1 MAIGVAFGL
10 MGAFFLAGMY
20 VAAALGALSL
30 IIMFFFSD
38 APLWNIM
45 ANKSWEG
52 NTSFILVA
60 VPLFILMGELMNR
73 SGMGERMY
81 AGITR
86 WIWWLPG
93 GLIHTN
99 IVSCAI
105 FAACSGS
112 SVATSATI
120 SRVSLPSFRAR
131 GYSERMVIGSL
142 AAGGTLGILIPPSI
156 SLIIYGVLVEES
168 IGRLYM
174 AGFVPGMVLTLSFI
188 VMILTLA
195 LVWRGLAPRES
206 GDSFITIEGWVN
218 RLVGSIALVPI
229 IALIIVVIGS
239 IYGGIATPSEA
250 AAFGVYGAFVLAGIL
265 NTEELLLP
273 MFGGMMRGLGLIN
286 VSTLVKWVL
295 GLLVAA
301 LLVHLILQIA
311 CALAGAD
318 LSDEVVSLFGVNWGP
333 IVGENIFLI
342 EVVIVPWTGWVPF
355 LVNATQD
362 ELRNARFPDTALQR
376 RIITRNFLIVQEA
389 FVSTVRTTGMIFLIV
404 LAAFTLSFAF
414 ARLGISQQIAEAIS
428 GLGLN
433 DWQLVLVLV
442 VFYLVLG
449 TFMESFA
456 MMVTTVPILLPTLEG
471 AGVDL
476 VWFGVIMVLLVE
488 AALISPPE
496 GINLYV
502 LHGVRL
508 DVDREQAEAA
518 NEVLQQSTIADV
530 WIGVLPF
537 MGCMAITTALVLFI
551 PDLAL
556 ALPDAIYGARQ

>member
-10 MGAFFLAGMY
+10 MGAFFLAGLY
-20 VAAALGALSL
+20 VAAALGCLSL

-45 ANKSWEG
+45 ANKAWEG

-60 VPLFILMGELMNR
+60 VPLFVLMGELMNR

-81 AGITR
+81 AVISR
-86 WIWWLPG
+86 WIWFLPG

-120 SRVSLPSFRAR
+120 SRVSLPSFRQR

-174 AGFVPGMVLTLSFI
+174 AGFVPGVLLAITF
-188 VMILTLA
+188 MIMIGVLA
-195 LVWRGLAPRES
+195 VVWRGMAPREQ
-206 GDSFITIEGWVN
+206 GESFTTIEGWRV
-218 RLVGSIALVPI
+218 RLLGTLQLLPMVALVF
-229 IALIIVVIGS
+229 IVLGT
-239 IYGGIATPSEA
+239 IYMGIATPSEA
-250 AAFGVYGAFVLAGIL
+250 AAFGVSGAFVLAIIL
-265 NTEELLLP
+265 NSNEILTPFLGSFL
-273 MFGGMMRGLGLIN
+273 RATGLIN
-286 VSTLVKWVL
+286 LFTKTTQETLRS
-295 GLLVAA
+295 AQMPPPETIRA
-301 LLVHLILQIA
+301 
-311 CALAGAD
+311 
-318 LSDEVVSLFGVNWGP
+318 VV
-333 IVGENIFLI
+333 
-342 EVVIVPWTGWVPF
+342 
-355 LVNATQD
+355 
-362 ELRNARFPDTALQR
+362 R
-376 RIITRNFLIVQEA
+376 RNFLIVQDS
-389 FVSTVRTTGMIFLIV
+389 FISTVRTTGMIFLIV

-414 ARLGISQQIAEAIS
+414 ARLGISQQIAEGIS
-428 GLGLN
+428 GLNLN
-433 DWQLVLVLV
+433 EWQLVLVLV
-442 VFYLVLG
+442 VFYLILG

-456 MMVTTVPILLPTLEG
+456 MMVTTVPILLPTLKQ
-471 AGVDL
+471 ADVDL
-476 VWFGVIMVLLVE
+476 IWFGIIMVLLVE

-502 LHGVRL
+502 LHGVRQ
-508 DVDREQAEAA
+508 DVDREQAERA
-518 NEVLQQSTIADV
+518 NEVLRQSTIADV

-537 MGCMAITTALVLFI
+537 MGCMAIVTGLVLAVPEI
-551 PDLAL
+551 ALWLPDL
-556 ALPDAIYGARQ
+556 IYDKRT